1 MKKNKEGFTLIELL
15 VVIAIIALL
24 SSLSVIAINRSRMLA
39 RDAKRKA
46 DLKNIVIALEMYYQE
61 YGVYPRA
68 GSCAY
73 GTNCYTYSTSGLSWL
88 ALLKPYISPPID
100 PINNAGG
107 PWIDGRYSYSYG
119 NVSADGQ
126 EYDLVA
132 QLENTNDPD
141 RCAIKKYRFNLIK
154 NTWCGSYS
162 GQMYAP
168 Q

>member
-88 ALLKPYISPPID
+88 ALLKPYISPPIACWR
-100 PINNAGG
+100 PRSSLL
-107 PWIDGRYSYSYG
+107 P
-119 NVSADGQ
+119 
-126 EYDLVA
+126 
-132 QLENTNDPD
+132 T
-141 RCAIKKYRFNLIK
+141 
-154 NTWCGSYS
+154 GSRS
-162 GQMYAP
+162 ETERSESC
-168 Q
+168 

>member
-1 MKKNKEGFTLIELL
+1 MGKNKGGFTLIELL
-15 VVIAIIALL
+15 VVIAIIALIAAL
-24 SSLSVIAINRSRMLA
+24 SIIAINRSRMLA

-46 DLKNIVIALEMYYQE
+46 DLKNIVVALEMYYQE
-61 YGVYPRA
+61 YGVYPPA

-73 GTNCYTYSTSGLSWL
+73 GTNCYVYSTSGASWL
-88 ALLKPYISPPID
+88 APLKPYISPPID
-100 PINNAGG
+100 PINNQAG
-107 PWIDGRYSYSYG
+107 PWMSGRYSYSYG
-119 NVSADGQ
+119 NVTANGQ
-126 EYDLVA
+126 EYDLVG
-132 QLENTNDPD
+132 QLENANDPD